1 MGNERCLLKPAA
13 SRSENRQMK
22 TVKVLYTDVFEWNLE
37 AYLSKKYRV
46 IANQGS
52 TRSTKTYSIDQLL
65 ALYIPHKE
73 IKSISIVSPSLPH
86 LKRGARR
93 DFLEIL
99 ENSQT
104 YSEDRFNRT
113 DNIYHYPN
121 GSYVEFFGVDEPG
134 KVRGPGRDILFV
146 NEANLIPFAI
156 YKQLA
161 LRTKEIIFIDF
172 NPVDESSWV
181 YDVADFAGGVDEYG
195 EEIKPSIMIHS
206 TYLNN
211 PFLTAENRHEI
222 ESLKDADEN
231 LWKVF
236 GLGLRGSSSEI
247 IYTHWK
253 TCKELPGRG
262 ERFFGQD
269 FGYNVPSALVDI
281 EVYEGAIYVDEV
293 IYEQKL
299 TTGDLIEMYK
309 SNGVFKS
316 REIFCD
322 CAEPKTIEELKR
334 AGYNAKESDKDVTE
348 GIRKVKSMPLYI
360 TERSANILKEI
371 RSYKWRKDK
380 DDKILDEP
388 VKFNDHAM
396 DAIRYAVFTKLFAPQ
411 FEVSGA

>member
-1 MGNERCLLKPAA
+1 VKKV
-13 SRSENRQMK
+13 RQQE
-22 TVKVLYTDVFEWNLE
+22 VLNTDVFEWNLN
-37 AYLSKKYRV
+37 AYQSKKYRV

-52 TRSTKTYSIDQLL
+52 TRSTKTYSICQLL
-65 ALYIPHKE
+65 ALYIPIKE
-73 IKSISIVSPSLPH
+73 QKSISIVSPSLPH

-99 ENSQT
+99 ENAGI
-104 YSEDRFNRT
+104 YSDAQFNKT
-113 DNIYHYPN
+113 DNIQHYRN

-172 NPVDESSWV
+172 NPVDEASWV
-181 YDVADFAGGVDEYG
+181 YDVADAEGNL
-195 EEIKPSIMIHS
+195 MIHS
-206 TYLNN
+206 TYQNN
-211 PFLTAENRHEI
+211 PFLGKEQIHEI

-231 LWKVF
+231 LWNVF
-236 GLGLRGSSSEI
+236 GLGLRGKSSEI

-253 TCKELPGRG
+253 TVKELPGRG

-281 EVYEGAIYVDEV
+281 EIYEGGIYVDEV
-293 IYEQKL
+293 IYEKGL
-299 TTGDLIEMYK
+299 TTNDLIELYK
-309 SNGVFKS
+309 SCGVFKV

-322 CAEPKTIEELKR
+322 SAEPKTIEELR
-334 AGYNAKESDKDVTE
+334 RSGYNVKEADKDVTE

-360 TERSANILKEI
+360 TERSTNILKEI
-371 RSYKWRKDK
+371 KSYKWKTDVNGRPVKDK
-380 DDKILDEP
+380 DRDEP

-396 DAIRYAVFTKLFAPQ
+396 DAMRYAVFTKLSVPG
-411 FEVSGA
+411 EIVVY

>member
-1 MGNERCLLKPAA
+1 V
-13 SRSENRQMK
+13 K

-52 TRSTKTYSIDQLL
+52 TRSTKTYSINQLL
-65 ALYIPHKE
+65 ALYIPIKE
-73 IKSISIVSPSLPH
+73 QKSISIVSPSLPH

-99 ENSQT
+99 ENAGV
-104 YSEDRFNRT
+104 YSDAQFNKT

-181 YDVADFAGGVDEYG
+181 YDVADAEGNV
-195 EEIKPSIMIHS
+195 MLHS

-211 PFLTAENRHEI
+211 PFLRKEQIQEI

-231 LWKVF
+231 LWNVF
-236 GLGLRGSSSEI
+236 GLGLRGKSSEL

-253 TCKELPGRG
+253 TVRELPGRG

-281 EVYEGAIYVDEV
+281 EIFEGAIYVDEV
-293 IYEQKL
+293 VYEQKL
-299 TTGDLIEMYK
+299 TTGDLIELYK

-322 CAEPKTIEELKR
+322 SAEPKTIEELRR
-334 AGYNAKESDKDVTE
+334 AGYNAKEADKDVTE

-360 TERSANILKEI
+360 TERSVNVLKEI
-371 RSYKWRKDK
+371 KSYKWKTDINGRPVKDK
-380 DDKILDEP
+380 DRDEP

-396 DAIRYAVFTKLFAPQ
+396 DAMRYAVFTKLSVPG
-411 FEVSGA
+411 EIVVY